1 MSSNPFHVR
10 VQPTLDPPGLRLR
23 AQATTASDTLAFE
36 APGTL
41 LTVLETE
48 AIARPKIGVNGQW
61 IRVRDASSREGYVA
75 AWYLEAASATST
87 TSTPQTRSEERRV
100 GKECRSRWS
109 ADH

>member
-1 MSSNPFHVR
+1 MASNQFHVR

-48 AIARPKIGVNGQW
+48 TSARPKIGVNGQW
-61 IRVRDASSREGYVA
+61 IRVR
-75 AWYLEAASATST
+75 
-87 TSTPQTRSEERRV
+87 
-100 GKECRSRWS
+100 
-109 ADH
+109 